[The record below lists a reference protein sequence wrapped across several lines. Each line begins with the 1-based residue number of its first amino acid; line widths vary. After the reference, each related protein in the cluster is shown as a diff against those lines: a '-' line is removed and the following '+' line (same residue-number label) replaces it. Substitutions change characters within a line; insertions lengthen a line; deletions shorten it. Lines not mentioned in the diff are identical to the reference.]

1 MRKSF
6 LILCG
11 FLLLNLPVSYAGE
24 GNPGDLRFGSF
35 NTLMDFNTLN
45 VDYIKNS
52 SEQIIASSRD
62 ALKLIYAVPKE
73 SRTYGNTLL
82 AIDDMY
88 NLYSNVASHIYL
100 MANVHTDA
108 AIRDQ
113 ARASL
118 EILEK
123 FENEIGLD
131 EELYRSVKEYAAS
144 AEAKKLTGYK
154 KRYLDETVRGFE
166 RNGFALSKEKR
177 VELKAIQD
185 KLSELGIAFNNNIA
199 SSNDFLIVEEKD
211 MDGCPEDF
219 KKARKQEDGTYK
231 IDMSYPSYSGFMKAA
246 TSEPTRKAL
255 YMKYNNRA
263 VDKNLDVL
271 NEMISYRQ
279 KMATLLGYKTF
290 AQYQVEERMA
300 KKPSNVWDFEN
311 KTLEK
316 VKAKAQKDYQELLAT
331 KRNYLKDNSVQVV
344 NTWESS
350 FYNNILLKEKYQLDQ
365 DLVKEYFEVDH
376 VIDGLFQIAQ
386 HLFDVKFVQIKDAS
400 VWQKD
405 VRAFEV
411 RQNDKVIGRF
421 FLDLH
426 PRANKYNHAACF
438 NMIRGKATANGYQIP
453 TATLVCNFPQATAD
467 QPGLMYHSLGSAS
480 VETFFHEFGHVLHNM
495 LTTSELYS
503 YAGTGVARDFVEAP
517 SQIFENWAWNYD
529 AVKMFAKHY
538 KTGEVLPKDLFDK
551 MVAAKNVGSGIGA
564 AYQIYYGMLDM
575 TLHDGFDPNGKET
588 TTDVVKRLQNK
599 ITPFQY
605 VDGTHFQAAFG
616 HLNGYA
622 AGYYGYLWAEVYAAD
637 MFSIFEKNGI
647 MDQKT
652 GKKYRDIILAKGGT
666 EDPLELVKQ
675 FLGREPNQDA
685 FLRSLGL

>member
-1 MRKSF
+1 MRKSI
-6 LILCG
+6 LILFG
-11 FLLLNLPVSYAGE
+11 ILLLSNPSVHAGE
-24 GNPGDLRFGSF
+24 GNPGNFRFGSF

-45 VDYIKNS
+45 SEYIKNS
-52 SEQIIASSRD
+52 AEQIIDASKES
-62 ALKLIYAVPKE
+62 LKSIYAVKKE
-73 SRTYGNTLL
+73 TRTFDNTML
-82 AIDDMY
+82 ALDDMY
-88 NLYSNVASHIYL
+88 NALSTVGSHISL
-100 MANVHTDA
+100 MANVHPDA

-113 ARASL
+113 SRASL

-123 FENEIGLD
+123 FENEVGLD
-131 EELYRSVKEYAAS
+131 EELYRAVKEYAQS
-144 AEAKKLTGYK
+144 SEAKKLTGYK
-154 KRYLDETVRGFE
+154 KRYLEETVRDFE
-166 RNGFALSKEKR
+166 RNGFALPKEKR
-177 VELKAIQD
+177 DELKTIQD

-199 SSNDFLIVEEKD
+199 SSNDFLLVEEKD
-211 MDGCPEDF
+211 MDGCTDDF
-219 KKARKQEDGTYK
+219 KKTRKQEDGKYK
-231 IDMSYPSYSGFMKAA
+231 IDMSYPSYSGFMKSS
-246 TSEPTRKAL
+246 TSESARKAL

-271 NEMISYRQ
+271 NEMLINRQ

-300 KKPSNVWDFEN
+300 KKPSKIWDFEK

-365 DLVKEYFEVDH
+365 EKVKEYFEINH
-376 VIDGLFQIAQ
+376 VMDGLFQISQ
-386 HLFDVKFVQIKDAS
+386 HLFDVKFIEIKDAS

-411 RQNDKVIGRF
+411 KQGDKLIGRF
-421 FLDLH
+421 FFDLH
-426 PRANKYNHAACF
+426 PRANKFNHAACF
-438 NMIRGKATANGYQIP
+438 NMIRGKATDKGYQIP

-495 LTTSELYS
+495 LTTSALYS
-503 YAGTGVARDFVEAP
+503 YAGTSVARDFVEAP

-529 AVKMFAKHY
+529 ALKLFAKHY
-538 KTGEVLPKDLFDK
+538 KTGEVLPKELFDK
-551 MVAAKNVGSGIGA
+551 MVAAKNVGSGIA
-564 AYQIYYGMLDM
+564 ASYQIYYGMLDM

-588 TTDVVKRLQNK
+588 TTDVVKRLQNE
-599 ITPFQY
+599 ITPYQY
-605 VDGTHFQAAFG
+605 VEGTHFQAAFG
-616 HLNGYA
+616 HLTGYA
-622 AGYYGYLWAEVYAAD
+622 AGYYGYLWSEVYSAD

-652 GKKYRDIILAKGGT
+652 GKRYRDIILAKGGT

-685 FLRSLGL
+685 FLKSLGL

>member
-1 MRKSF
+1 MRKKL
-6 LILCG
+6 LIVCA
-11 FLLLNLPVSYAGE
+11 LLLATIPASYAGD

-52 SEQIIASSRD
+52 SEQIIASSKES
-62 ALKLIYAVPKE
+62 LKAIYTVPKG
-73 SRTYGNTLL
+73 SRTYENTML

-113 ARASL
+113 ARESL

-131 EELYRSVKEYAAS
+131 EELYRAVKEYAQS

-154 KRYLDETVRGFE
+154 KRFLDKTVREFE

-177 VELKAIQD
+177 VELKAVQD
-185 KLSELGIAFNNNIA
+185 KLSELGIAFSKNIT
-199 SSNDFLIVEEKD
+199 SNNDFLIVEEKD
-211 MDGCPEDF
+211 MEGCPDDF
-219 KKARKQEDGTYK
+219 KKSRKQEDGKYK
-231 IDMSYPSYSGFMKAA
+231 IDLSYPSYSGFMKSSA
-246 TSEPTRKAL
+246 SESARKAL

-263 VDKNLDVL
+263 ADKNLDVL
-271 NEMISYRQ
+271 NEMLTYRQ

-300 KKPSNVWDFEN
+300 KKPSNVWDFEK

-316 VKAKAQKDYQELLAT
+316 VKTKAQKDYQELLAT

-365 DLVKEYFEVDH
+365 ELVKEYFEVDH

-411 RQNDKVIGRF
+411 RQGEKLIGRF
-421 FLDLH
+421 FFDLH

-438 NMIRGKATANGYQIP
+438 TMIRGKATPQGYQIP
-453 TATLVCNFPQATAD
+453 TVTLVCNFPQATAD
-467 QPGLMYHSLGSAS
+467 QPGLMYHSLGSGS

-495 LTTSELYS
+495 LTTSELYTF
-503 YAGTGVARDFVEAP
+503 AGTGVARDFVEAP

-529 AVKMFAKHY
+529 ALKMFAKHY

-551 MVAAKNVGSGIGA
+551 MVAAKNVGSGIA
-564 AYQIYYGMLDM
+564 ASYQIYYAMLDM
-575 TLHDGFDPNGKET
+575 TLHDGFDPKGKET
-588 TTDVVKRLQNK
+588 TTDVVKRLQNE
-599 ITPFQY
+599 ITPFRY
-605 VDGTHFQAAFG
+605 VDGTNFQAAFG

-622 AGYYGYLWAEVYAAD
+622 AGYYGYLWSEVYSAD
-637 MFSIFEKNGI
+637 MFSVFEKNGI

-652 GKKYRDIILAKGGT
+652 GKRYRDIILAKGGT

-685 FLRSLGL
+685 FLKSLGL